1 MIDVLKINSK
11 NLRSRF
17 GGKIK
22 LGQKLNITSF
32 EPITSQTSEAII
44 FEFSDPKLVNR
55 PSLSQILES
64 REYP

>member
-1 MIDVLKINSK
+1 MIYVLKINSK
-11 NLRSRF
+11 NFRSRF
-17 GGKIK
+17 AIK

-55 PSLSQILES
+55 SSLNQILES